1 MERDFYQILGVD
13 RTASHAEI
21 RAAYIRLAKRHHPDG
36 AGAGHVAQLPGRLQ
50 DIQRAYRS
58 LSNVDVRARH
68 DDLLDQEQRRHAA
81 RQRAVQ
87 RRLERYDRRHPQLRL
102 RRIVRPGWRS
112 VVMMSVGL
120 AVVARLSVT
129 LIG

>member
-1 MERDFYQILGVD
+1 MERDFYQILGID
-13 RTASHAEI
+13 RSASHTEI

-36 AGAGHVAQLPGRLQ
+36 ASHVAPLPGRLQ
-50 DIQRAYRS
+50 DIQRAYRE

-68 DDLLDQEQRRHAA
+68 DALLDDEQRRHAA

-87 RRLERYDRRHPQLRL
+87 RRLRHYDRRHPQPRL

-112 VVMMSVGL
+112 LVMMSVGL
-120 AVVARLSVT
+120 AVVARLSLT